1 MGAVMVFDEESGVAY
16 EGYNAELM
24 RAFLILVYYTDLD
37 LADYDTQEG
46 RQLIYDVL
54 ASNKLWDKILGIV
67 SEDMQVVTS
76 ICMQLEQ
83 ASRRNFER
91 KQSMDYKLGKV
102 FESLLGTE
110 NLVETIAKA
119 EGLNSK
125 LIDLLGA
132 MQTKKPAAVSGMRFD
147 KKAES

>member
-1 MGAVMVFDEESGVAY
+1 ME
-16 EGYNAELM
+16 
-24 RAFLILVYYTDLD
+24 
-37 LADYDTQEG
+37 
-46 RQLIYDVL
+46 
-54 ASNKLWDKILGIV
+54 
-67 SEDMQVVTS
+67 
-76 ICMQLEQ
+76 
-83 ASRRNFER
+83 
-91 KQSMDYKLGKV
+91 YKLGKV

-132 MQTKKPAAVSGMRFD
+132 MQTKKPAAATGLRFD

>member
-67 SEDMQVVTS
+67 GEDMQVVAS
-76 ICMQLEQ
+76 ICMQLEE

>member
-1 MGAVMVFDEESGVAY
+1 MGAVMVFDEESGIAY

-37 LADYDTQEG
+37 LADYDTMEG
-46 RQLIYDVL
+46 RQLVYDTL
-54 ASNKLWDKILGIV
+54 SSHGLWDNILQIV
-67 SEDMQVVTS
+67 NEDMRVVAA
-76 ICMQLEQ
+76 ICTQLME
-83 ASRRNFER
+83 ASKRNFEH
-91 KQSMDYKLGKV
+91 KYTMEYKLRKV
-102 FESLLGTE
+102 FDSLLGTE

-125 LIDLLGA
+125 LIDLMGA

-147 KKAES
+147 KKE

>member
-1 MGAVMVFDEESGVAY
+1 MVFDEESGIAY

-37 LADYDTQEG
+37 LADYDTMEG
-46 RQLIYDVL
+46 RQLVYDTL
-54 ASNKLWDKILGIV
+54 SSHGLWDNILQIV
-67 SEDMQVVTS
+67 NEDMRVVAA
-76 ICMQLEQ
+76 ICTQLME
-83 ASRRNFER
+83 ASKRNFEH
-91 KQSMDYKLGKV
+91 KYTMEYKLRKV
-102 FESLLGTE
+102 FDSLLGTE

-125 LIDLLGA
+125 LIDLMGA

-147 KKAES
+147 KKE

>member
-1 MGAVMVFDEESGVAY
+1 MGAVMVFDEESGIAY

-37 LADYDTQEG
+37 LADYDTMEG
-46 RQLIYDVL
+46 RQLVYDAL
-54 ASNKLWDKILGIV
+54 STHGLWDNILQIV
-67 SEDMQVVTS
+67 NEDMRVVAA
-76 ICMQLEQ
+76 ICTQLME
-83 ASRRNFER
+83 ASKRNFEH
-91 KQSMDYKLGKV
+91 KYTMEYKLRKV
-102 FESLLGTE
+102 FDSLLGTE

-125 LIDLLGA
+125 LIDLMGA

-147 KKAES
+147 KKE

>member
-1 MGAVMVFDEESGVAY
+1 MGAVMVFDEESGIAY

-37 LADYDTQEG
+37 LVGYDTMEG
-46 RQLIYDVL
+46 RQLVYDTL
-54 ASNKLWDKILGIV
+54 SSHGLWDNILQIV
-67 SEDMQVVTS
+67 NEDMRVVAA
-76 ICMQLEQ
+76 ICMQLAE
-83 ASRRNFER
+83 ASKRNFEH
-91 KQSMDYKLGKV
+91 KQTMEYKLSKV

-132 MQTKKPAAVSGMRFD
+132 MQTKKPATATGLRFD
-147 KKAES
+147 KKAET